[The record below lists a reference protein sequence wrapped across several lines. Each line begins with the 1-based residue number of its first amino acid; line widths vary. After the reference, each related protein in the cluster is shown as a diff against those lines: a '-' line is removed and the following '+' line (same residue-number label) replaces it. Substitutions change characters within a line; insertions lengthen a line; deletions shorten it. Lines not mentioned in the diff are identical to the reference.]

1 MTSSTGN
8 VRWKALKEIDQVARE
23 SSRPKS
29 CRLKP
34 KSCCSVAQK
43 KVKSP
48 EEPYTKKIRIS
59 DCK

>member
-1 MTSSTGN
+1 MLGGKLWRKSIKSLESQN
-8 VRWKALKEIDQVARE
+8 HVAWNLSHVVRNL
-23 SSRPKS
+23 S
-29 CRLKP
+29 
-34 KSCCSVAQK
+34 SVAQK

>member
-1 MTSSTGN
+1 MLGGKLWRKSIKSLEGHLAQN
-8 VRWKALKEIDQVARE
+8 HVAWNLSHVVRNL
-23 SSRPKS
+23 S
-29 CRLKP
+29 
-34 KSCCSVAQK
+34 SVAQK